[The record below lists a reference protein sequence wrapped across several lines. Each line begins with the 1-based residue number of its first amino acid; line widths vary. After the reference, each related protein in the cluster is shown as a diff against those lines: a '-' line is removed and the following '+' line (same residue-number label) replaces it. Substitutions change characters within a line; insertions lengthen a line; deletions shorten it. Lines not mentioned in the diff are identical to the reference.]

1 MWYKKDVSGNICE
14 ICSLPVDDSYL
25 YSEDEIVFNYAGKL
39 IFKSETQTEEYKDAE
54 AAFIENQNKEAIRT
68 MRTNECFS
76 VINRG
81 KPWYDKLSSEQ
92 ITELEGWYQ
101 NWLDAP
107 QTGTIPDRPTWLK

>member
-1 MWYKKDVSGNICE
+1 MYYQKDENGKIITTSCDN
-14 ICSLPVDDSYL
+14 LPGFEWSD
-25 YSEDEIVFNYAGKL
+25 EEIVVSYDRSKL
-39 IFKSETQTEEYKDAE
+39 LFLSETQTEEYKDAE

-68 MRTNECFS
+68 RRANECFS

-101 NWLDAP
+101 KWLDAP